1 MDTASKM
8 NVKIGKGCLSLS
20 LGGALALFL
29 LGAVAACAQIEGPVA
44 PPPKFE
50 VKRLPSESAHPAAPL
65 PAEEIIRRFT
75 QNEEIFKRAYDAYTF
90 QQIIRVQEQGE
101 PNAPGGE
108 FNVTGE
114 FFTKP
119 DGKRYER
126 IIKPPVSTLHRTS
139 FSLED
144 VQVLARLP
152 LFVLTAEDLPHY
164 TLTYEGQQKLDELNT
179 FIFRVK
185 PKQVERQRR
194 FFEGVVWVD
203 DHDFA
208 IVKSFGQFVIDIAN
222 NRDNDG
228 GTQLPF
234 TMFEIYRENFQQKF
248 WFPTY
253 VRSDDFIKA
262 PKGDI
267 PIHLVIRSTGFQPPN
282 LAAPANPP
290 APATPSKPPSAN

>member
-1 MDTASKM
+1 MS
-8 NVKIGKGCLSLS
+8 VKTGKRSLS

-29 LGAVAACAQIEGPVA
+29 LSAGAACAQVEGPVA

-50 VKRLPSESAHPAAPL
+50 VRRLPSEPAPPAPPL
-65 PAEEIIRRFT
+65 PVEEIIRRFT
-75 QNEEIFKRAYDAYTF
+75 QNEEVFKRAYDAYSF
-90 QQIIRVQEQGE
+90 QQTIRVQEQGE
-101 PNAPGGE
+101 ASAPGGE

-152 LFVLTAEDLPHY
+152 LFVLTAEELPHY
-164 TLTYEGQQKLDELNT
+164 ILTYEGQQKLDELNT
-179 FIFRVK
+179 YIFRVK

-194 FFEGVVWVD
+194 FFEGVIWVD

-222 NRDNDG
+222 NGDNDS

-234 TMFEIYRENFQQKF
+234 TMFEIYRENFQQRF

-253 VRSDDFIKA
+253 IRSDDFIKA
-262 PKGDI
+262 PKDNI
-267 PIHLVIRSTGFQPPN
+267 PIHLVIRSTDFQPPN
-282 LAAPANPP
+282 AAAPANPP
-290 APATPSKPPSAN
+290 APASPSKPPSTN

>member
-1 MDTASKM
+1 MMDTASKM
-8 NVKIGKGCLSLS
+8 SVKTGKRNLS
-20 LGGALALFL
+20 LGSALALFL
-29 LGAVAACAQIEGPVA
+29 LSAGVACAQVEGPVA

-50 VKRLPSESAHPAAPL
+50 VKRLPSEPVPPAPPL
-65 PAEEIIRRFT
+65 PVEEIIRRFT
-75 QNEEIFKRAYDAYTF
+75 QNEEIFKRAYDAYSF
-90 QQIIRVQEQGE
+90 QQTIRVQEQGE
-101 PNAPGGE
+101 ANAPGGE

-152 LFVLTAEDLPHY
+152 LFVLTADELPHY
-164 TLTYEGQQKLDELNT
+164 NLTYEGQQKLDELNT
-179 FIFRVK
+179 FVFRVK

-203 DHDFA
+203 DRDFA

-222 NRDNDG
+222 SGDNDG

-253 VRSDDFIKA
+253 IRSDDFIKA
-262 PKGDI
+262 PKSDI

-282 LAAPANPP
+282 GAAPANPP
-290 APATPSKPPSAN
+290 VPASPSKPPSAN